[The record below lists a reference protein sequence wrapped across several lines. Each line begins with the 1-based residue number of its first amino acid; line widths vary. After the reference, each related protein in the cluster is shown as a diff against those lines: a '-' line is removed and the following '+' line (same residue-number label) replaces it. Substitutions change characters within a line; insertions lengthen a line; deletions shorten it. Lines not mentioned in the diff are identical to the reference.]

1 MGDTGKLRG
10 LLWTSL
16 LIIFSYVFSFNF
28 LMDFYLFVDF
38 ELEFWFLYL
47 LGHAHVSDD
56 ASGGAS
62 LGGVPEVNYYY
73 YQYSTEEKVK

>member
-1 MGDTGKLRG
+1 
-10 LLWTSL
+10 
-16 LIIFSYVFSFNF
+16 
-28 LMDFYLFVDF
+28 MDFYLFVEF

-56 ASGGAS
+56 APVGAS
-62 LGGVPEVNYYY
+62 LGGVSEVNYYY

>member
-1 MGDTGKLRG
+1 
-10 LLWTSL
+10 
-16 LIIFSYVFSFNF
+16 
-28 LMDFYLFVDF
+28 MDFYLFVDF